1 MPDLPRVRNQG
12 RTTAGEEAGGGP
24 RGSWHLFIGKPHDFD
39 MRTRLVVL
47 GVPFLFE
54 KQPFI
59 FETAMAFFFLVFP
72 GGGRRGV
79 GCYLAK
85 MEVATY
91 SCGSREGETTALE
104 RLWRSVLYGTT
115 PPGSGW
121 VPDGDDQRLAEA
133 RV

>member
-59 FETAMAFFFLVFP
+59 FETAMAFFFLVFHTP
-72 GGGRRGV
+72 STRILSPRSSGSEMITAV
-79 GCYLAK
+79 
-85 MEVATY
+85 
-91 SCGSREGETTALE
+91 CGS
-104 RLWRSVLYGTT
+104 VT
-115 PPGSGW
+115 PI
-121 VPDGDDQRLAEA
+121 
-133 RV
+133 

>member
-59 FETAMAFFFLVFP
+59 FETPPWRFSSWYFTP
-72 GGGRRGV
+72 P
-79 GCYLAK
+79 
-85 MEVATY
+85 
-91 SCGSREGETTALE
+91 ALE
-104 RLWRSVLYGTT
+104 FYLRAVVDLR
-115 PPGSGW
+115 
-121 VPDGDDQRLAEA
+121 
-133 RV
+133 